1 MKKEILA
8 GVLSVAMLSMGGII
22 PAVASTN
29 IDSNQSIEQKQQYI
43 QVEMDKEGLSLLA
56 GLKVDMGQ
64 YVTLGKDN
72 LLHLDPKAKELIG
85 EKAYSI
91 FERGVKTINDALNS
105 GEYQIQNNKL
115 VKTDLV
121 HPQFSHDE
129 FWWGISLQ
137 YNNRETK
144 ELASLCEEYS
154 TDWSLASV
162 ITGLVPGGKSLSVAS
177 AIMSWGNSKF
187 ARKLTSKNEGKG
199 VNVDIAW
206 LPVVISIYGR

>member
-1 MKKEILA
+1 MKKEILT
-8 GVLSVAMLSMGGII
+8 GVLSVTLLSTGII
-22 PAVASTN
+22 PAVASNN
-29 IDSNQSIEQKQQYI
+29 IDSNLSIEQKNQYV
-43 QVEMDKEGLSLLA
+43 QAEMDKEGLSLLA

-72 LLHLDPKAKELIG
+72 LLHLDPEAKELIG

-121 HPQFSHDE
+121 HPQFDHEE

-144 ELASLCEEYS
+144 ELAALCEEYS
-154 TDWSLASV
+154 TDWSLASAL
-162 ITGLVPGGKSLSVAS
+162 TGLVPGGQSIGIAS
-177 AIMSWGNSKF
+177 AIMSWGNAKF
-187 ARKLTSKNEGKG
+187 ARKLTSKNKGKG

-206 LPVVISIYGR
+206 VPVVISIYGR